1 MGLSCL
7 CSVAYILKINRKLR
21 SCVYVH
27 ILFPVLEIS
36 LQSPNSHFIRTLW
49 LNLKLLDGQKNM
61 VYFGTESIL

>member
-7 CSVAYILKINRKLR
+7 CSVCAYILKINRKLR

-36 LQSPNSHFIRTLW
+36 LQGPNSHFIRTLL
-49 LNLKLLDGQKNM
+49 LNLKLLDEQN
-61 VYFGTESIL
+61 TWPTL